1 MGAGL
6 LGGALW
12 LTLWYAAGIATLNA
26 ALSAANAGF
35 LVSSIAFYT
44 PLGLFSNS
52 ASICLYILYS

>member
-1 MGAGL
+1 L

-35 LVSSIAFYT
+35 LISSIVFYT
-44 PLGLFSNS
+44 PLGLF
-52 ASICLYILYS
+52 ILVTQQVYVLYIIYS